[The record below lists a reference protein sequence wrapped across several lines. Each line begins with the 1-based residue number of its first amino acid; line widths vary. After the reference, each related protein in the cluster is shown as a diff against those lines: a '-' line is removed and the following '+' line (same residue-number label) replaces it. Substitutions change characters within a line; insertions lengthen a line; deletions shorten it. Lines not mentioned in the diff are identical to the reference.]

1 VGELLEEAADQWGDR
16 EAVVSC
22 QQGVRKTYSQVLS
35 EADRLAAGMLAIGV
49 NPGDRL
55 GIWGPNS
62 WEWYLTQMAA
72 ARLGAVLVNINPAY
86 QPQELLYCLN
96 KVGVKAIVAA
106 ERFKTQDYFSIL
118 EQVVPELE
126 SAVLEKVESEAVPSL
141 SRVVMMGET
150 RRRGA
155 LSLEQVMEAG
165 GRRGVGE
172 VQELQPTV
180 DRDDPT
186 DIQFTS
192 GTTGNPKGATLSHH
206 NIVNNAYMIGLR
218 MGYHEKYA
226 RICCPPPLYHCLGCV
241 IGNLNAVIHGGAMIL
256 PAASFDA
263 AASVKAV
270 AEEECTSLYGTPTM
284 FIDILAVA
292 RKEKAKLP
300 TLHTGLMAGA
310 PCPEELCKAVVD
322 ELGMKDFVVAYGMTE
337 TSPVTFQGFPDDDML
352 LKTSTVGYPMDH
364 QEVKVVDN
372 EGKTVGVG
380 EVGELCTRGYSTML
394 GYWGDDERTQEVLGK
409 DGWMH
414 TGDTAVI
421 TEAGY
426 GKIVG
431 RMKDMIIRGGENI
444 YPREIEEFLHGHP
457 AISEVQAIGVSD
469 ARLGEELAVWVR
481 LNEDATGSKITED
494 EVRDFCRGKL
504 AHFKIPRYVYLVD
517 SFPTTVTGKVQ
528 KFKMREITE
537 TWLKSKNM
545 S

>member
-1 VGELLEEAADQWGDR
+1 MKR
-16 EAVVSC
+16 
-22 QQGVRKTYSQVLS
+22 
-35 EADRLAAGMLAIGV
+35 
-49 NPGDRL
+49 
-55 GIWGPNS
+55 
-62 WEWYLTQMAA
+62 YLTQMAA

-165 GRRGVGE
+165 GRREIGE
-172 VQELQPTV
+172 VQDLQPTV
-180 DRDDPT
+180 DRWILAHFENIHKPYNANEKILCLTTRDDPT
-186 DIQFTS
+186 NIQFTS

-241 IGNLNAVIHGGAMIL
+241 IGNLNAVIHGGTMVL

-292 RKEKAKLP
+292 RSA
-300 TLHTGLMAGA
+300 TI
-310 PCPEELCKAVVD
+310 
-322 ELGMKDFVVAYGMTE
+322 
-337 TSPVTFQGFPDDDML
+337 ML
-352 LKTSTVGYPMDH
+352 LFLDLVECNPESGRKRQSSLP
-364 QEVKVVDN
+364 
-372 EGKTVGVG
+372 
-380 EVGELCTRGYSTML
+380 CT
-394 GYWGDDERTQEVLGK
+394 
-409 DGWMH
+409 
-414 TGDTAVI
+414 
-421 TEAGY
+421 
-426 GKIVG
+426 
-431 RMKDMIIRGGENI
+431 
-444 YPREIEEFLHGHP
+444 
-457 AISEVQAIGVSD
+457 
-469 ARLGEELAVWVR
+469 LA
-481 LNEDATGSKITED
+481 
-494 EVRDFCRGKL
+494 
-504 AHFKIPRYVYLVD
+504 
-517 SFPTTVTGKVQ
+517 
-528 KFKMREITE
+528 
-537 TWLKSKNM
+537 
-545 S
+545 